1 MLNRCLTLGVQLFV
15 PMAIVGCAICAP
27 LPWLAASTLHP
38 RARHV
43 SLCLG
48 SERSLPYIL
57 SWDVQTHYWRA
68 NSTPGYTHA
77 SCLLHVH

>member
-27 LPWLAASTLHP
+27 LPWHAASTLHP

-48 SERSLPYIL
+48 SERSLLYIL
-57 SWDVQTHYWRA
+57 SWNIQTHHWQA
-68 NSTPGYTHA
+68 ICTPGNTYA
-77 SCLLHVH
+77 SCSLHVH